1 MKTLFLNTFISW
13 SSDLFETA
21 VPFHILHDFIKCH
34 LTNFEENQTS
44 HTSCAMFCVLE
55 EVRSGLSPPGASP
68 FSFWGWSLLSCILCL
83 SSISASFCRNTSV
96 SLHKEVCPFLG
107 DPVALGS
114 AWLRWG
120 CEDLL
125 LFSHSPLVC
134 LTVLGGGEVISF
146 RILKD
151 QLLHTLLSN
160 L

>member
-83 SSISASFCRNTSV
+83 SLISASFCRNTSV

-114 AWLRWG
+114 AWLGWG
-120 CEDLL
+120 CVWGPSSI
-125 LFSHSPLVC
+125 FT
-134 LTVLGGGEVISF
+134 LTVSLPNSSGG
-146 RILKD
+146 RR
-151 QLLHTLLSN
+151 SN
-160 L
+160 FFQNSQRLTTSYFIV